1 MHVNDH
7 KAALLNQWREE
18 LEERL
23 RILKASQE
31 AARAGTRVD
40 GSHRPENRGERGAVT
55 SQGYLAQG
63 LQQQIGLLQDS
74 MRILGDM
81 GAGPRTRVV
90 MGAWFVLE
98 TEAGKQRQMALLPG
112 GDATLVELGEQSVQ
126 VLSPGA
132 PLIQPLLGLEA
143 GEGAELRGLGEVEI
157 LEIW

>member
-1 MHVNDH
+1 MNDD
-7 KAALLNQWREE
+7 KAALVNQWREE

-23 RILKASQE
+23 RTMKASQG

-40 GSHRPENRGERGAVT
+40 GSHRPENRGERAAVT

-63 LQQQIGLLQDS
+63 LQQRISLLQEAL
-74 MRILGDM
+74 RILGDM
-81 GAGPRTRVV
+81 GTGPRTRVV

-98 TEAGKQRQMALLPG
+98 SEASEQRQMALLPG
-112 GDATLVELGEQSVQ
+112 GDATLLTLGESEVQ

-157 LEIW
+157 VEIW